1 MKGLSTMDSH
11 FSKFKTLY
19 EFGAEQDDQAKDI
32 LKLAGWKI
40 HRDES
45 QKIYYLIHNGSGQII
60 HFRWLEETDYRLYSH
75 ALSLLAT
82 RIHKNVFENF
92 ENYWDTTLPS
102 SHNEGDNPIYC

>member
-1 MKGLSTMDSH
+1 MKGLSTMED
-11 FSKFKTLY
+11 FFKFKTLY

-60 HFRWLEETDYRLYSH
+60 HFRWLD
-75 ALSLLAT
+75 SLMTIVHSKKCKDAIIF
-82 RIHKNVFENF
+82 R
-92 ENYWDTTLPS
+92 
-102 SHNEGDNPIYC
+102 

>member
-1 MKGLSTMDSH
+1 MED
-11 FSKFKTLY
+11 FFKFKTLY

-45 QKIYYLIHNGSGQII
+45 QKIYYLIHNGSGQIM
-60 HFRWLEETDYRLYSH
+60 HFQWLKDTDYQLYTH

-82 RIHKNVFENF
+82 RIHKNVF